1 MDKRYGF
8 IHSFEKAIETT
19 AGLMPK
25 EFLNRVFQGT
35 EDQQHRRTYFIRHG
49 GIRRCPLSKIDV
61 ADLIEWCQH
70 RNEPDVWAL
79 VASGIKL
86 WEKGD
91 GHRDG
96 SSITAS
102 AVEFLEAAPE
112 PEPVLHAYADR
123 VTPSSWSGSRADV
136 MQPRAVAISE
146 LTQHEREEI
155 AQAAKSVSD
164 RLAMEIERERVRDRQ
179 RDEEREQR
187 FE

>member
-1 MDKRYGF
+1 M
-8 IHSFEKAIETT
+8 
-19 AGLMPK
+19 
-25 EFLNRVFQGT
+25 
-35 EDQQHRRTYFIRHG
+35 
-49 GIRRCPLSKIDV
+49 
-61 ADLIEWCQH
+61 
-70 RNEPDVWAL
+70 

-91 GHRDG
+91 GRRDG

-112 PEPVLHAYADR
+112 REPVLQAYADR

-136 MQPRAVAISE
+136 MHPRADAIAE
-146 LTQHEREEI
+146 LIQHEREDI

-164 RLAMEIERERVRDRQ
+164 RLAKEIERERVRDRH